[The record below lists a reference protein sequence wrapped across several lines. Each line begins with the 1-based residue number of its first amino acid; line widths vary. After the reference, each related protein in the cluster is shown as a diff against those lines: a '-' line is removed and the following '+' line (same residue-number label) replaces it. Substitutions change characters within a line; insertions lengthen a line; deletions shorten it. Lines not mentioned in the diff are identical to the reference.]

1 MTTKELTR
9 KQLQELESELLA
21 ERARLQRS
29 LELQGDSGAGTGA
42 AVDAVPRV
50 PASEEG
56 GVALALVTRTHARYT
71 AILDALTR
79 LAAGTYGICAGCNGR
94 IPFGRLLVMPEATR
108 CVACGPRL

>member
-9 KQLQELESELLA
+9 KQLHELEAELLA
-21 ERARLQRS
+21 ERARLERS
-29 LELQGDSGAGTGA
+29 LELQGDRGLETGA
-42 AVDAVPRV
+42 VAGAVPRV

-56 GVALALVTRTHARYT
+56 GVALALATRTQARYA

-94 IPFGRLLVMPEATR
+94 IPYGRLLAMPEATG
-108 CVACGPRL
+108 CVTCGPRR